1 MKRSA
6 FLLSSTLAAL
16 IATAACGVE
25 RTTTVLGPTGTGTTS
40 TTKTSTPSLL
50 GTWVVQG
57 TSTTASVKPAAS
69 LPSALPDFS
78 SCGNFR
84 WEVTN
89 QTATQV
95 AGSFT
100 ADCADGVSVHGNIT
114 GQLGGATIP
123 IVLSGELTRAGEGC
137 PFSLTGTGTPIDA
150 QTFHLTY
157 SGTTCL
163 GQMQGSNNLSLAPH
177 SAPTAFTIAGTIT
190 DGTSGGVLPGIEASV
205 SGQAVRS
212 DSAGHYQLTGVPAG
226 AVTVQF
232 AAASYVT
239 QTKTLTLSENSTVD
253 AVLQRFAPPA
263 PAPAPVLSSG
273 DQIDMHSVIVR
284 GPGGDVANWPVTTQI
299 RVLDF
304 NFGGVFVDFSAKN
317 SWPEVTPPGWDGGI
331 AYTLWMV
338 GEGQRPVDY
347 RRRRRVLAR
356 PRTAGRSAVA
366 VRVELVLQPAGLGR
380 TGQPSA
386 GGRRAGRILRHCRR
400 PARQGR
406 ADRDRA
412 LQRRARAVPQR
423 RRGILPVLGS
433 KFAVPRSEFC

>member
-1 MKRSA
+1 MKRSV

-57 TSTTASVKPAAS
+57 TSTAASVKPAAS
-69 LPSALPDFS
+69 SPSALPDFS

-84 WEVTN
+84 WEVTT

-100 ADCADGVSVHGNIT
+100 ADCADGVTVHGNIT

-123 IVLSGELTRAGEGC
+123 IVLSGELTRAGDGC
-137 PFSLTGTGTPIDA
+137 PFSLTGTGTPIDS

-163 GQMQGSNNLSLAPH
+163 GPMQGSNNLSLAPH

-190 DGTSGGVLPGIEASV
+190 DGTSGGILPNIEASV
-205 SGQAVRS
+205 PGMAVRS
-212 DSAGHYQLTGVPAG
+212 DGAGHYQLTGVPAG

-239 QTKTLTLSENSTVD
+239 QTKSLTLSENSVVD
-253 AVLQRFAPPA
+253 VVLQRFVPPA
-263 PAPAPVLSSG
+263 PAPAPAPVPSGG

-304 NFGGVFVDFSAKN
+304 NAGGVFVDFSAKN

-331 AYTLWMV
+331 SYTLWMV
-338 GEGQRPVDY
+338 VKVNGQWI
-347 RRRRRVLAR
+347 
-356 PRTAGRSAVA
+356 TAGG
-366 VRVELVLQPAGLGR
+366 VEFWRGLERQGGPPSRFASNWYYSPQVWGELASHQPAVGEQVGFFVTAGDQRAKDVRIVTERSNVVLVAF
-380 TGQPSA
+380 PSDS
-386 GGRRAGRILRHCRR
+386 GGYY
-400 PARQGR
+400 P
-406 ADRDRA
+406 
-412 LQRRARAVPQR
+412 
-423 RRGILPVLGS
+423 
-433 KFAVPRSEFC
+433 F

>member
-1 MKRSA
+1 MKRSV

-25 RTTTVLGPTGTGTTS
+25 RTSTVLGPTGTGTTT
-40 TTKTSTPSLL
+40 TTKSSTPSLL

-57 TSTTASVKPAAS
+57 TSTAASVKPSGS
-69 LPSALPDFS
+69 LPSTLPDFS

-114 GQLGGATIP
+114 GQLGGTTIP

-163 GQMQGSNNLSLAPH
+163 GQMQGANNLSLAPH

-226 AVTVQF
+226 AVSVQF

-239 QTKTLTLSENSTVD
+239 QSKTVTLSENSVVD
-253 AVLQRFAPPA
+253 VVLQRFAPPA
-263 PAPAPVLSSG
+263 PAPAAVLSSG
-273 DQIDMHSVIVR
+273 DQIDLRSVIVR

-338 GEGQRPVDY
+338 VKVNGQWI
-347 RRRRRVLAR
+347 
-356 PRTAGRSAVA
+356 TAGG
-366 VRVELVLQPAGLGR
+366 VEYWHGLDRQGGPPSRFASNWYYSPQVWGELASHQPAVGEQVGFFV
-380 TGQPSA
+380 TA
-386 GGRRAGRILRHCRR
+386 GDQRDGVIRRCI
-400 PARQGR
+400 
-406 ADRDRA
+406 
-412 LQRRARAVPQR
+412 AVD
-423 RRGILPVLGS
+423 
-433 KFAVPRSEFC
+433 

>member
-57 TSTTASVKPAAS
+57 TATAASVKPAAS

-137 PFSLTGTGTPIDA
+137 PFSLTGTGTPIDS

-212 DSAGHYQLTGVPAG
+212 DAAGHYQLTGVPAG

-273 DQIDMHSVIVR
+273 DQIDLHSAIVR

-304 NFGGVFVDFSAKN
+304 NVGGVFVDFSAKN

-338 GEGQRPVDY
+338 VKVNGQWI
-347 RRRRRVLAR
+347 
-356 PRTAGRSAVA
+356 TAGG
-366 VRVELVLQPAGLGR
+366 VEYWHGLERQGGPPSRFASNWYYSPQVWGELASHQPAVGEQVGFFVTAGDQR
-380 TGQPSA
+380 AKDVRIVTERSNVVVVPFPSD
-386 GGRRAGRILRHCRR
+386 GGGYY
-400 PARQGR
+400 P
-406 ADRDRA
+406 
-412 LQRRARAVPQR
+412 
-423 RRGILPVLGS
+423 
-433 KFAVPRSEFC
+433 F